1 RKEAR
6 PPASRLG
13 GASRRALAVAVGTD
27 ELALAAPRLGVGG
40 STRVIA
46 VSLAHPDQPSL
57 RFLESLR
64 PNRAPNALAQALRVA
79 DLLSTEAVSE
89 RFFVAFRQLLERM
102 AASLPRRGSV
112 AERRLAALLPLT
124 RI

>member
-1 RKEAR
+1 YVNDHPTAGDDGWVVARWRGFEIVARDAEDPRKDAR
-6 PPASRLG
+6 SLASRLG

-89 RFFVAFRQLLERM
+89 
-102 AASLPRRGSV
+102 
-112 AERRLAALLPLT
+112 
-124 RI
+124 